1 MRAGLAIA
9 LVLLGAAPAA
19 ALAPASPRPASV
31 KLTDCSREASS
42 AAFYARMRG
51 IEGSERMWM
60 RFTLLEKQLGRYR
73 RVVAPG
79 LSRWR
84 RSRPGVSAFGY
95 RQEVR
100 GLKRGGL
107 YRMRV
112 RFRWYSGD
120 GELVERTRRLS
131 AACRQ
136 FDALPDLASS
146 VVRAER
152 TKAAG
157 VLRYLMRV
165 SNSGVAPAAQVAL
178 RLSVD
183 GSAVDTVT
191 VASLAPGEQREVAL
205 RGPDCTSSVES
216 MVDPEGVIVEAS
228 EADNKH
234 ELRCAELPRP

>member
-1 MRAGLAIA
+1 
-9 LVLLGAAPAA
+9 
-19 ALAPASPRPASV
+19 
-31 KLTDCSREASS
+31 
-42 AAFYARMRG
+42 
-51 IEGSERMWM
+51 M
-60 RFTLLEKQLGRYR
+60 RFTLLEKQLGRYER
-73 RVVAPG
+73 IGAPG
-79 LSRWR
+79 LSRWH

-95 RQEVR
+95 RQAVR
-100 GLKRGGL
+100 GLQQGGL

-120 GELVERTRRLS
+120 GELIERARRLS

-136 FDALPDLASS
+136 FDALPDLASTL
-146 VVRAER
+146 VRAER
-152 TKAAG
+152 TKTAG

-165 SNSGVAPAAQVAL
+165 SNSGVAPAADVGL

-183 GSAVDTVT
+183 GSVVDTAT
-191 VASLAPGEQREVAL
+191 IASLAPGEQREVAL
-205 RGPDCTSSVES
+205 RGPECTSSVES